1 MQSEYVSVRDKRRE
15 FVSGFSGSAG
25 IISFF
30 FRPSYQKMEENLDF
44 IDCVPSSNGIF

>member
-30 FRPSYQKMEENLDF
+30 FRPYQKMEDNLNF
-44 IDCVPSSNGIF
+44 IDCVPSSNGMF